1 MPDLLADIEPVL
13 PAIASGAASA
23 ERERN
28 VSDEIVSRLA
38 AAGVFHM
45 LVPRELGG
53 GEVNPETMLRVI
65 EDVARADA
73 STAWLVMIG
82 STNAINAAH
91 LQPGIARAIYGDGPG
106 AFTGGIVAPRGKA
119 VPVEGGYKVSGR
131 WTFGSGCKHA
141 SWMALNCLVENE
153 SGGPPIPFFAQIPA
167 SDFAIVDTWDVSGL
181 RATGSH
187 DIEVRDAFVPSGY
200 GYAIA
205 IDRPLYDGVLY
216 GFSIMGLLSVAV
228 ASVALGAAR
237 GALDD
242 ILELAG
248 EKTPMGRR
256 RTISAWNV
264 AQVDLA
270 RAEAALRS
278 GRSFLVETIRD
289 ICAAIESGGRPSPQQ
304 RALLRL
310 ASTAAVNGTV
320 QAVDTA
326 YNLGGGSSIYS
337 ASPLQRR
344 FRDVHTITQHVMV
357 NQSSLEAAGRAL
369 LGLELPPGFL

>member
-1 MPDLLADIEPVL
+1 MSDLVTALDPVL
-13 PAIASGAASA
+13 PAIAASA
-23 ERERN
+23 ADAERDRN
-28 VSDEIVSRLA
+28 VPAEIVGRLA
-38 AAGVFHM
+38 SIGTFHM
-45 LVPRELGG
+45 LVPRDLGG
-53 GEVNPETMLRVI
+53 SEVHPETMLRVI
-65 EDVARADA
+65 EAVARHDA
-73 STAWLVMIG
+73 SAAWLVMIG
-82 STNAINAAH
+82 STNALNSAH
-91 LQPGIARAIYGDGPG
+91 LEPEVARRIYGDGPG

-119 VPVEGGYKVSGR
+119 VPVEGGYRVSGR
-131 WTFGSGCKHA
+131 WTFGSGCGHA
-141 SWMALNCLVENE
+141 SWMALNCLVDN
-153 SGGPPIPFFAQIPA
+153 SPGGLPVPFFAQVPE
-167 SDFAIVDTWDVSGL
+167 SDFTIIDSWDVSGL

-187 DIEVRDAFVPSGY
+187 DIEVRDAFVPAGY
-200 GYAIA
+200 GYALG
-205 IDRPLYDGVLY
+205 IDRPRYQGTLY

-228 ASVALGAAR
+228 ASVALGVAR
-237 GALDD
+237 GAMDD

-256 RTISAWNV
+256 RTISTWNV

-278 GRSFLVETIRD
+278 GRAFLVDTIRD
-289 ICAAIESGGRPSPQQ
+289 ICGAIESGERPTSEQ
-304 RALLRL
+304 RAILRL
-310 ASTAAVNGTV
+310 ASTSAVSSAV

-344 FRDVHTITQHVMV
+344 FRDIHTITQHVMV